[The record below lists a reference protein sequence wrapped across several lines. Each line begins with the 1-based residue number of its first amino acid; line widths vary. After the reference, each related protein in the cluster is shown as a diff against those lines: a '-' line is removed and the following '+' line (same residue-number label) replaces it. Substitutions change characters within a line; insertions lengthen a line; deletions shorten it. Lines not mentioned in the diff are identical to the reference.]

1 MRKERRK
8 SFRILPGAF
17 VYLCLLIFAILFTQF
32 LRSPVSNTFFWFV
45 CFLPIVSLIHTLL
58 GKAALQ
64 VFVECDTTRVEKNSK
79 VEYEMRI
86 INNSPLP
93 YPFLETMISEPR
105 SDGVC
110 CNKKKFIL
118 SLVSF
123 GGYVIK
129 NAVTFRYRGLYEIGV
144 ESIYISD
151 LFRMFAV
158 RLDVYNYAAVTVYP
172 RKMTFEKLPSSSVTD
187 RASSVVS
194 RSFTGDKTELSDIR
208 DYMAGDPV
216 KNIHWKLSSKAGD
229 IKLREYGAVED
240 RHVYVFC
247 DLAAATHAPEKTA
260 SQIYD
265 TLKKTIAANKDR
277 KTVRLKAALGREDA
291 QTASQIKNEAT
302 DKKAENVFARMGKG
316 IRGKVGDSKYR
327 RNVRSGMSEEQAGN
341 VRMIDELISST
352 SRNVLEREHRKKEK
366 EKRLEAAKEAARL
379 ERTESLQAEL
389 EKASEM
395 TELEKIIN
403 AAKVKELE
411 KDTDVTAFGGKVKKE
426 YLSDYDE
433 YCADAVV
440 EMSIAAALSEIRKG
454 NKCTLVW
461 FDRREDSGVCSAT
474 VTSAAEFESVYLK
487 LSTAATVDSE
497 ARASLLTAAVTEA
510 SSVTLKI
517 VTSNIDPVNLAELS
531 EIPACFGGAGT
542 GCFAE
547 VIMFSPSHRFEDP
560 LERRAYTA
568 EAAFRLLKS
577 GMTAGEMTEGTDGLG
592 NAVFV
597 PA

>member
-8 SFRILPGAF
+8 SFRLLPGAF
-17 VYLCLLIFAILFTQF
+17 VYICLLVFAILFTQF

-45 CFLPIVSLIHTLL
+45 CFLPFISLIHTLL
-58 GKAALQ
+58 GKASLQ

-93 YPFLETMISEPR
+93 YPFLETVISEPR
-105 SDGVC
+105 SDGVR

-129 NAVTFRYRGLYEIGV
+129 NSVTFRYRGLYEIGV

-151 LFRMFAV
+151 LFRMFSV
-158 RLDVYNYAAVTVYP
+158 RLDVDNYAAVTVFP
-172 RKMTFEKLPSSSVTD
+172 RKMTFEKNDASSVTD
-187 RASSVVS
+187 RASAIVS
-194 RSFTGDKTELSDIR
+194 RSFTGDKTEPADIR

-229 IKLREYGAVED
+229 IKLREYGSVED
-240 RHVYVFC
+240 RHVYIFC
-247 DLAAATHAPEKTA
+247 DLAAATHAPEKSA
-260 SQIYD
+260 AQIYE
-265 TLKKTIAANKDR
+265 TLRKTIAAKQDR
-277 KTVRLKAALGREDA
+277 KTQRLKAALGKESVE
-291 QTASQIKNEAT
+291 TAAEIKSSAT
-302 DKKAENVFARMGKG
+302 DKKADNIFTRLAKG
-316 IRGKVGDSKYR
+316 FRTKAGDSKYR
-327 RNVRSGMSEEQAGN
+327 RNVKAGMSEEQAGT

-352 SRNVLEREHRKKEK
+352 SRNVLEKEYRKKAK
-366 EKRLEAAKEAARL
+366 EERREAEKEAARL
-379 ERTESLQAEL
+379 ERIEKTEAAL
-389 EKASEM
+389 EKASEQ

-403 AAKVKELE
+403 AARQEE
-411 KDTDVTAFGGKVKKE
+411 TENDPDVRAFGGKVKKE
-426 YLSDYDE
+426 YLADYDE

-440 EMSIAAALSEIRKG
+440 EMSIAATLSEIRKG

-461 FDRREDSGVCSAT
+461 FDRREDSGICS
-474 VTSAAEFESVYLK
+474 VTASSAAEFEAAYTK
-487 LSTAATVDSE
+487 ISTAANVESE
-497 ARASLLTAAVTEA
+497 ARASFLTAAVTE
-510 SSVTLKI
+510 SSSITLKI

-531 EIPACFGGAGT
+531 EIPSYFGGAGT

-547 VIMFSPSHRFEDP
+547 VILFSPAHRFEDP
-560 LERRAYTA
+560 LERRAYAA
-568 EAAFRLLKS
+568 EASFRMLKS
-577 GMTAGEMTEGTDGLG
+577 GIAAGEMAEGKDGMG

-597 PA
+597 PV

>member
-8 SFRILPGAF
+8 SFRILPGAYL
-17 VYLCLLIFAILFTQF
+17 YLCLLIFAILFTQF

-45 CFLPIVSLIHTLL
+45 CFLPIVSLIHALL
-58 GKAALQ
+58 GKASIQ
-64 VFVECDTTRVEKNSK
+64 VFVECDTTRVEKNSR

-93 YPFLETMISEPR
+93 YPFLETLISEPR
-105 SDGVC
+105 SDGVR
-110 CNKKKFIL
+110 CNKKKFIM

-158 RLDVYNYAAVTVYP
+158 RLDVDNYAAVTVYP
-172 RKMTFEKLPSSSVTD
+172 RKMTFEKNAAPSVTD
-187 RASSVVS
+187 RASAVVS
-194 RSFTGDKTELSDIR
+194 RSFTGDKTEPADIR
-208 DYMAGDPV
+208 DYYAGDPV
-216 KNIHWKLSSKAGD
+216 KNIHWKLSSKADD
-229 IKLREYGAVED
+229 IKLREYGTVED

-247 DLAAATHAPEKTA
+247 DLASATHAPEKSA
-260 SQIYD
+260 AQIYEA
-265 TLKKTIAANKDR
+265 LKKTIAAKQDR
-277 KTVRLKAALGREDA
+277 KTKRLKAALGRESVE
-291 QTASQIKNEAT
+291 TAAEIKSSST
-302 DKKAENVFARMGKG
+302 DKKKENVFSRIANSFRK
-316 IRGKVGDSKYR
+316 KAGDSKYR
-327 RNVRSGMSEEQAGN
+327 RNVKAGMSEEQAGN

-352 SRNVLEREHRKKEK
+352 SRNVLEREHRKKARE
-366 EKRLEAAKEAARL
+366 EKREAEKEAARL
-379 ERTESLQAEL
+379 ERIGKTEAAL
-389 EKASEM
+389 EKASEE

-403 AAKVKELE
+403 AARREE
-411 KDTDVTAFGGKVKKE
+411 SENDPDVRAFGGKVKKE

-461 FDRREDSGVCSAT
+461 FDRREDGGMCSYTAS
-474 VTSAAEFESVYLK
+474 SAAEFEDIYAK
-487 LSTAATVDSE
+487 LSTAANVDSE
-497 ARASLLTAAVTEA
+497 ARASFLTAAVTEA
-510 SSVTLKI
+510 SSVTIKV
-517 VTSNIDPVNLAELS
+517 VTSNIDPVNLAELA
-531 EIPACFGGAGT
+531 EIPSYFGGAGT

-547 VIMFSPSHRFEDP
+547 VILFSPAHRFESP

-568 EAAFRLLKS
+568 EASFRLLKNGIS
-577 GMTAGEMTEGTDGLG
+577 AGEMAESTDGIG

-597 PA
+597 PV